1 MRERYDP
8 NSDVPRAPL
17 NPPDPIRVSK
27 TMAFLLRHRPDV
39 GALKPDAEGWVTIDE
54 LGAAIGRLLKGDVT
68 ADMLDGLV
76 AEQRVRRF
84 EIVDGRIRA
93 LAREEERRDEGRR
106 VHPPD
111 ILYHATTE
119 DQIDRIR
126 SAGHLSAG
134 ADRHVFLSS
143 DEAQAWRVAHRLPGG
158 PPRVLYVDAARGRRH
173 GVRFFR
179 NRRNGLFMATPI
191 PLADVL
197 NLQDGFAE
205 QISAGGVP
213 ISTAA
218 DGVKMALI
226 RVTRRSG
233 VTWEVAKGKLE
244 HGEPPEIAAVREV
257 KEEMGV
263 EVNLTITRYLGAVRY
278 GFLAPGGLPRLKTV
292 HLFLMTPEGPMEDF
306 LPSHREGIG
315 AVRWFSLADAC
326 RVVTHSSLVPVIQHA
341 AQLLGGDGPAI
352 DDGSDG

>member
-1 MRERYDP
+1 LT
-8 NSDVPRAPL
+8 S
-17 NPPDPIRVSK
+17 PDPIRVSK

-39 GALKPDAEGWVTIDE
+39 GGLTPDANGWVTLAD
-54 LGAAIGRLLKGDVT
+54 LAAGIGRLLRAEVSTELVT
-68 ADMLDGLV
+68 QLV
-76 AEQRVRRF
+76 DEQKVRRF
-84 EIVDGRIRA
+84 DIQDGRIRA
-93 LAREEERRDEGRR
+93 LSREEEQRRDDGRR
-106 VHPPD
+106 VQPPD
-111 ILYHATTE
+111 ILYHATTD

-126 SAGHLSAG
+126 SSGTLSAG

-158 PPRVLYVDAARGRRH
+158 RPRVLYVDAARARRH

-179 NRRNGLFMATPI
+179 NRRNGLYMATPVPI
-191 PLADVL
+191 GDVL
-197 NLQDGFAE
+197 NLQEGFAE

-244 HGEPPEIAAVREV
+244 PGEPPEIAAVREV
-257 KEEMGV
+257 REEMGV
-263 EVNLTITRYLGAVRY
+263 EVGLHITRYLGIVRY

-292 HLFLMTPEGPMEDF
+292 HLFLMEPEGPMESF
-306 LPSHREGIG
+306 LPAHREGIG
-315 AVRWFSLADAC
+315 AVRWFSLDDAC
-326 RVVTHSSLVPVIQHA
+326 RVVTHSSLVPMIKRA
-341 AQLLGGDGPAI
+341 AQLLGRQTPA
-352 DDGSDG
+352 DEVEAL